1 MEILGHTR
9 IAVTMEI
16 YTSAD
21 GISRRDAIDK
31 LGQLLA
37 TATG

>member
-21 GISRRDAIDK
+21 GTSRRAAIDM
-31 LGQLLA
+31 LGQLLG
-37 TATG
+37 TASG